1 MDTQEHVFAKSEF
14 GNSSECFC
22 VQDRIN
28 LQTYSTFG
36 HAKPVIKENIYNK
49 DNNNI
54 ELNVDKLKQRYIFK
68 ISNLYMHGINVSET
82 ETFLLLSYLEL

>member
-1 MDTQEHVFAKSEF
+1 MDTQEHVFAKSQF

-36 HAKPVIKENIYNK
+36 HGWPVIKENIYN
-49 DNNNI
+49 NI
-54 ELNVDKLKQRYIFK
+54 QLHLDILKQRYIFK